1 MVIGAVGHLQLVY
14 TVWYGC
20 NSSAARERAMKAMT
34 GAVYLKFEFP
44 ERRYGCAVG
53 VRGPG
58 TAAGPRSNDDHGLGD
73 TKRRRRRQRR
83 VLSS

>member
-1 MVIGAVGHLQLVY
+1 MRHAAL
-14 TVWYGC
+14 VWYGC

-44 ERRYGCAVG
+44 ERRCAVG

-58 TAAGPRSNDDHGLGD
+58 TAAGPRSNDDHDLGD
-73 TKRRRRRQRR
+73 SVDQRR